1 MWAAVSYLVTALV
14 FIVLGLKVN
23 SVYFAVAFFWTALS
37 LILVSGAYFFNA
49 GKIFRKRENGVIP
62 FYIRWA
68 FVPFLL
74 GAQIY
79 NAWSRKHDKVP
90 PIQQINDNL
99 FLACRLF
106 PSEISPEFSLD
117 FPQTLDIKFNFISGI

>member
-14 FIVLGLKVN
+14 FIVLGLTVN
-23 SVYFAVAFFWTALS
+23 SIYFAVAFFWTALS
-37 LILVSGAYFFNA
+37 LLLVSGAYFFNA
-49 GKIFRKRENGVIP
+49 GKVFRKRENGVIP

-79 NAWSRKHDKVP
+79 NAWSRKRDKVP

-106 PSEISPEFSLD
+106 PSDID
-117 FPQTLDIKFNFISGI
+117 TLK